1 MTKYILTAIDTTGI
15 QAYIFSSNRLR
26 ENIGASYLV
35 DQATGNWVGEQLQHM
50 DIEAYIPNADSDND
64 GALLPRI
71 HSENNIDAELVYAG
85 GGNTVL
91 LFKNL
96 EVARS
101 FVHSLSRRILE
112 EAPGLTITAA
122 HREFYWDHE
131 KSLQSTFDKLISQD
145 LAEKKHQRH
154 FSSSLLGLS
163 VTTDCNSTRLVA
175 IGNSNDF
182 RAPIDEGQGS
192 YPVSREV
199 SQKLRAVPSA
209 NEQLR
214 NIFSR
219 LPRQLQFP
227 HQFDHLGRTKGES
240 SYIAVVHA
248 DGNNMGDRFR
258 RYCNSRESNEA
269 FIQAIRELSNSIN
282 RAGQAALL
290 EVLREVRR
298 LIVEEEFHLPEDHQY
313 FPFRPLVYGGDDVT
327 FVCDGR
333 LGLTLAAKYLAAFE
347 AQETVD
353 KAMNGGLT
361 ACAGIAIVKTHYP
374 FARAYALGEALC
386 AKAKSFVRA
395 EASQGPSFSALDW
408 HIANT
413 GLMGSIDD
421 IREREYQVESGTLSL
436 RPIRLQSVA
445 NEWRTWEAFQRV
457 VEQFAN
463 SPEWKGR
470 RNKVMA
476 LRDVLRNGPDATR
489 EFLAAYRLKGLP
501 TYQEAEDPL
510 AEQGWLNGECGYFD
524 AIEAIDYIS

>member
-15 QAYIFSSNRLR
+15 QPYIFSSNRLR

-35 DQATGNWVGEQLQHM
+35 DQATGDWVRKQLQKT
-50 DIEAYIPNADSDND
+50 
-64 GALLPRI
+64 
-71 HSENNIDAELVYAG
+71 SEQARLASEEDIDAELVYAG

-91 LFKNL
+91 LFKTKDDA
-96 EVARS
+96 VS
-101 FVHSLSRRILE
+101 FVRTLSRKILE

-122 HREFYWDHE
+122 HREFDWDTRN
-131 KSLQSTFDKLISQD
+131 SLQDAFDQLISQD

-154 FSSSLLGLS
+154 FSSPLLGLS

-182 RAPIDEGQGS
+182 GVPLDEGRGS

-199 SQKLRAVPSA
+199 SQKLKAVPGA
-209 NEQLR
+209 NKQLR

-258 RYCNSRESNEA
+258 RYCSDRESNEA
-269 FIQAIRELSNSIN
+269 FIQAIRELSDSIN
-282 RAGQAALL
+282 QAGQAALL

-298 LIVEEEFHLPEDHQY
+298 LILEEEFYLPEDHQY

-333 LGLTLAAKYLAAFE
+333 LGLTLAAKYLEAFE

-353 KAMNGGLT
+353 KEMNGGLT
-361 ACAGIAIVKTHYP
+361 SCAGIAIVKTHYP
-374 FARAYALGEALC
+374 FHRAYNLSEDLC
-386 AKAKSFVRA
+386 AKAKSFVREQA
-395 EASQGPSFSALDW
+395 VGETSVETSFSAMDW

-421 IREREYQVESGTLSL
+421 IRKREYQAESGTLSL
-436 RPIRLQSVA
+436 RPIRLRPDA
-445 NEWRTWEAFQRV
+445 NEWRTWDDFQKV
-457 VEQFAN
+457 VNQFVR
-463 SPEWKGR
+463 SPKWKGR

-476 LRDVLRNGPDATR
+476 LRDALRDGPNATR
-489 EFLAAYRLKGLP
+489 EFLAAYRLQELP
-501 TYQEAEDPL
+501 KYQEAEESL
-510 AEQGWLNGECGYFD
+510 AKQGWLNSECGYFD
-524 AIEAIDYIS
+524 AIEAIDYFPN